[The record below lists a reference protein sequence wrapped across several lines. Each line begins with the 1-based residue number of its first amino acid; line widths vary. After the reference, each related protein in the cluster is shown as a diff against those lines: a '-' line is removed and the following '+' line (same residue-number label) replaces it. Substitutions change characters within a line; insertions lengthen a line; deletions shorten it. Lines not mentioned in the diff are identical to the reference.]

1 MAAPK
6 LFPDWV
12 YAYNEEGDYRKIHRH
27 KYPRA
32 IEIFNKMKE
41 LVGKPVVLRTSMNV
55 GNYSFDPST
64 VYFSDVYLVT
74 ACQKGGQKMVT
85 QK

>member
-1 MAAPK
+1 
-6 LFPDWV
+6 
-12 YAYNEEGDYRKIHRH
+12 
-27 KYPRA
+27 
-32 IEIFNKMKE
+32 MKE

-64 VYFSDVYLVT
+64 VYFSDVYWMT